1 MIRPLKESKG
11 SANFNLDRVLPAM
24 DWIPADVAINTY
36 LNGFAFTKRFGDWII
51 VVDTYESDNIEI
63 WEFGCTVPE
72 LEYIYE
78 YEPDNFEF
86 GYYPKGIRTNKTTLS
101 FDYKGS
107 HKIVPVRVSSQL
119 SNVEALQFIL
129 TNYYN

>member
-1 MIRPLKESKG
+1 MIRPLKESTG
-11 SANFNLDRVLPAM
+11 SANFNLEEVLNVM
-24 DWIPADVAINTY
+24 GWSDSGIVTDSILYCGQIKV
-36 LNGFAFTKRFGDWII
+36 FGDWI
-51 VVDTYESDNIEI
+51 VYVDATQTDYIEI
-63 WEFGCTVPE
+63 WEYGCTVPE

-78 YEPDNFEF
+78 YKSDPLEF

-107 HKIVPVRVSSQL
+107 HKIVPVRVSSEL